1 MKDYSEIFTLGYCF
15 GNIQE
20 FNINYEEFITMCK
33 AVREKANDENKHEN
47 FDYCDSP
54 GLRNSILKKECNED
68 LYQYFRSLSLR
79 IMSDIAPEYNFI
91 PTQQGHF
98 GDLIALMEERG
109 FSKTHY
115 DGDASDITLLLY
127 LSDPSEYNNSGKLK
141 LMSNTHPPIELD
153 VQTSDPIEGNYTLI
167 ETKIHNIP
175 HKITYVHGD
184 FKRLAYVGRIKRGLP

>member
-20 FNINYEEFITMCK
+20 FNINYEEFIIMCK
-33 AVREKANDENKHEN
+33 EVREKANDENKHEN

-153 VQTSDPIEGNYTLI
+153 VHTSDPIEGNYTLI

-175 HKITYVHGD
+175 HKITYVYGD
-184 FKRLAYVGRIKRGLP
+184 FKRLAYVGRIKRGLL